1 MSLVLEV
8 RELRKDYQGGDGG
21 TIEVLRGLELSV
33 STGEFVAVTG
43 ESGSGKSTLLHLI
56 GALDRPT
63 AGQVLLDGVAY
74 DSLDPDALAALRNRK
89 LGFVFQF
96 HHLLRDF
103 TALENVSMPLLIAGQ
118 LPAAARARAE
128 QLLDSVGLADRM
140 SHLPAQLSGGEQQRT
155 AVARALATSPAL
167 LLADEPSGNLDVRN
181 AEQLHSLFAG
191 LAREFHTAVVVVT
204 HNRAL
209 AARADR
215 VLTLSE
221 GVLAPESSFG
231 AETVPS

>member
-1 MSLVLEV
+1 MID
-8 RELRKDYQGGDGG
+8 LRDVSKTVTSGSEPL
-21 TIEVLRGLELSV
+21 TILHPLTTTIPRGQ
-33 STGEFVAVTG
+33 FVAVVG
-43 ESGSGKSTLLHLI
+43 PSGSGKSTLLGLI
-56 GALDRPT
+56 AGLDAPST
-63 AGQVLLDGVAY
+63 GSVSIDGV
-74 DSLDPDALAALRNRK
+74 DITRLDEDALARLRGEK
-89 LGFVFQF
+89 IGFVFQF
-96 HHLLRDF
+96 FHLIPSL
-103 TALENVSMPLLIAGQ
+103 TAFENVAVPLEIRG
-118 LPAAARARAE
+118 AANPGERARG
-128 QLLDSVGLADRM
+128 LLEEVGLTGRAHHYP
-140 SHLPAQLSGGEQQRT
+140 SQLSGGEQQRT

-191 LAREFHTAVVVVT
+191 LAREFHTALVVVT

-215 VLTLSE
+215 ILTLSE